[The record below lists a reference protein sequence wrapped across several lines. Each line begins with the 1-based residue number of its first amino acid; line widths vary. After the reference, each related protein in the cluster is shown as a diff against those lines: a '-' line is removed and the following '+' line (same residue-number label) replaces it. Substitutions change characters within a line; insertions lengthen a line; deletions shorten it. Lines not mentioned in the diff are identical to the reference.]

1 MQRIEIQSE
10 YRKEAGKGVARQLR
24 MRGRIPAVLY
34 GAGASTLLTMDP
46 KDIDKVLH
54 SASGENTL
62 ITLQI
67 TGSDGGSRV
76 AILRDFQRDP
86 ITGKVLHADLFEIN
100 MNEPIVIKVPV
111 EVIGTVSVGV
121 KEGGVLQHNM
131 RELEIR
137 CLPSLIPDHIQ
148 VDASPLG
155 IGQSI
160 HAKDIRLAEGI
171 EMMTDPD
178 QVVVSVAAPISEA
191 KLEELLTAP
200 KEAKEP
206 EVLSK
211 KEKEGEEAP
220 KAEGKGETKAAGGE
234 AKAKPEAKGKEEKKE
249 PKK

>member
-1 MQRIEIQSE
+1 MQKIEIQSE
-10 YRKEAGKGVARQLR
+10 FRKEAGKGIARQLR
-24 MRGRIPAVLY
+24 MRGKIPAVLY

-67 TGSDGGSRV
+67 SGGAGEASRV

-111 EVIGTVSVGV
+111 EVVGAVSVGV
-121 KEGGVLQHNM
+121 KEGGVLQHNL

-148 VDASPLG
+148 VDASALA
-155 IGQSI
+155 IGESV

-171 EMMTDPD
+171 EVMTDPD

-200 KEAKEP
+200 KEVKEP
-206 EVLSK
+206 EVLTK
-211 KEKEGEEAP
+211 KEGEEAP
-220 KAEGKGETKAAGGE
+220 KAEGERERPKAGGE

-249 PKK
+249 TKK

>member
-1 MQRIEIQSE
+1 MQKIEIQSE
-10 YRKEAGKGVARQLR
+10 FRKEAGKGVARQLR
-24 MRGRIPAVLY
+24 MRGKIPAVLY

-46 KDIDKVLH
+46 KEIDKVLH

-62 ITLQI
+62 LTLHI
-67 TGSDGGSRV
+67 AGASDGASRV

-86 ITGKVLHADLFEIN
+86 IDGKVLHADLFEIN
-100 MNEPIVIKVPV
+100 MNEPIVVKVPV

-121 KEGGVLQHNM
+121 KEGGVLQHNA

-155 IGQSI
+155 IGESI

-171 EMMTDPD
+171 EIMTDPD
-178 QVVVSVAAPISEA
+178 QVIVSVAAPISEA

-200 KEAKEP
+200 KETKEP
-206 EVLSK
+206 EVLTK
-211 KEKEGEEAP
+211 KEEEAP
-220 KAEGKGETKAAGGE
+220 KAEGKGEAKAGGE

-249 PKK
+249 TKK

>member
-10 YRKEAGKGVARQLR
+10 YRREAGKGVARQLR

-54 SASGENTL
+54 STSGENTL

-67 TGSDGGSRV
+67 AGGSDGGSRV

-121 KEGGVLQHNM
+121 KEGGVLQHNL

-148 VDASPLG
+148 VDASALG
-155 IGQSI
+155 IGESI
-160 HAKDIRLAEGI
+160 HAKDIPLAEGI
-171 EMMTDPD
+171 EMMTDAD

-191 KLEELLTAP
+191 KLEALLTAP
-200 KEAKEP
+200 KETKEP

-211 KEKEGEEAP
+211 KEKEGEEGA
-220 KAEGKGETKAAGGE
+220 KTEGKGEAKAAGGE
-234 AKAKPEAKGKEEKKE
+234 AKAKPEAKGKEEK

>member
-1 MQRIEIQSE
+1 MQKIEIRSE
-10 YRKEAGKGVARQLR
+10 FRKEAGKGIARQLR

-34 GAGASTLLTMDP
+34 AAGASTLLTMDP
-46 KDIDKVLH
+46 KDINKVLH
-54 SASGENTL
+54 SVSGENTL

-67 TGSDGGSRV
+67 AGGSGEESRV

-86 ITGKVLHADLFEIN
+86 ITGKILHADLFEIN
-100 MNEPIVIKVPV
+100 MNEPIVVQVPV
-111 EVIGTVSVGV
+111 EVIGTVSEGV

-137 CLPSLIPDHIQ
+137 CLPLSIPDHIQ
-148 VDASPLG
+148 VDASALG
-155 IGQSI
+155 IGESI
-160 HAKDIRLAEGI
+160 HAKDIQLAEGI

-178 QVVVSVAAPISEA
+178 HVVVSVAAPISEA

-200 KEAKEP
+200 KDLKEP

-211 KEKEGEEAP
+211 KEGEEGA
-220 KAEGKGETKAAGGE
+220 KAEGKGEAKAGE

-249 PKK
+249 TKK